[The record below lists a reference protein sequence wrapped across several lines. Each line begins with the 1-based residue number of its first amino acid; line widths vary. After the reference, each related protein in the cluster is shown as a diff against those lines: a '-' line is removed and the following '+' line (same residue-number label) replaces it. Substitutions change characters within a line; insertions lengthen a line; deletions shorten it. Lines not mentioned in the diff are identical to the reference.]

1 MAVAEVGQEVSRIA
15 IRMRVRGKTEL
26 PFTVIPGLPFTVIP
40 GLDPGIPAGSVGWDD
55 PRIKSGDDGEGGDD
69 GAGGDDDEG
78 VVRPAAGLSGSSL
91 ILTQMGQVRPE
102 LDFGGSFPR

>member
-69 GAGGDDDEG
+69 DEG